1 LEWRE
6 FDSQRLVELAVEQ
19 YPEEGWLQESLAL
32 CSQVA
37 DDGTGTYFFFTP
49 REAASDGNSE
59 WEFQKNI
66 SLRDPEFGEL
76 ILDVLQNN
84 RIGGIDFIEKREG
97 SVYLDWL
104 SASSSDSDGS

>member
-1 LEWRE
+1 MEWKK
-6 FDSQRLVELAVEQ
+6 FDSKRLVKLAEEQ
-19 YPEEGWLQESLAL
+19 FPEESWLAESLAF
-32 CSQVA
+32 CTEVA
-37 DDGTGTYFFFTP
+37 DDGTGTYFYFTP
-49 REAASDGNSE
+49 RDAASNGKTE
-59 WEFQKNI
+59 WEFQKNL

-104 SASSSDSDGS
+104 SASSSVSDGS

>member
-1 LEWRE
+1 MEWRK
-6 FDSQRLVELAVEQ
+6 FDPQPLMKLAEEQFPEQSWLVE
-19 YPEEGWLQESLAL
+19 SLSL
-32 CSQVA
+32 CVKVA
-37 DDGTGTYFFFTP
+37 DDGNGTYFYFTP
-49 REAASDGNSE
+49 REAASDGQTE

-66 SLRDPEFGEL
+66 SLRDPNFGEL

-104 SASSSDSDGS
+104 SASSSDSEGS